1 MTYFLAQP
9 ENDTNR
15 VSKYHLLRLTMLF
28 FAQVYC
34 PKSQRK
40 KQIENH
46 HSKPHHHHQSR
57 SFYKPG
63 PYFQNEVFCFNPP
76 TMSNTKALLDCSMAL
91 LTFDLQHRK
100 PEKEW
105 LLYFSSAALLQEKL
119 SHQDVILHNLQG
131 PVNQKQLFPLDF
143 IVLYKLLFT

>member
-28 FAQVYC
+28 FC
-34 PKSQRK
+34 PSLLP
-40 KQIENH
+40 QITKEEADW
-46 HSKPHHHHQSR
+46 KPPFQTTPPSPEQK
-57 SFYKPG
+57 FYKPG

-131 PVNQKQLFPLDF
+131 PRKSKTTFPPGLHC
-143 IVLYKLLFT
+143 IV